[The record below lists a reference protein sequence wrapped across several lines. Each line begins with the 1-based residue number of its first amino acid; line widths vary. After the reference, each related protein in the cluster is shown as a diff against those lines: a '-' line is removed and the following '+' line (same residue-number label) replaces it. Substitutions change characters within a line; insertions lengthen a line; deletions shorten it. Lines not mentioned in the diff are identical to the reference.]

1 MSEILVVEDEVNTS
15 NLLRRYFEI
24 IGYEVATAYD
34 GASAIALAEEHKPA
48 VIILDIMLPD
58 VDGYEVCKRL
68 RTNPTTDCIPI
79 IFLTQ
84 KDERRDRLEGLGLGA
99 DDYLTK
105 PFDVEEL
112 RLRVHNIISKTG
124 GAAMVD
130 LRTSLPGV
138 ELIKEHLPSLLDNA
152 DNVFI
157 DVGINHYDQF
167 ARRYGPVAANR
178 MLRAVAKLISDLLH
192 EIDPAHPFIGHP
204 QDKHFLVAT
213 QRQSAERFESE
224 LPTRFG
230 RQVGQYYD
238 YEDQSRGQMML
249 DGEQVPFMSFRLMRI
264 EPSTLRALALYD
276 K

>member
-15 NLLRRYFEI
+15 NLLRRYFEVV
-24 IGYEVATAYD
+24 GYEVATAYD

-68 RTNPTTDCIPI
+68 RTNPKTDRIPI

-112 RLRVHNIISKTG
+112 RLRVHNIIAKTG

-130 LRTSLPGV
+130 PRTSLPSV
-138 ELIKEHLPSLLDNA
+138 ELIKERLPSLLESA

-157 DVGINHYDQF
+157 DVSLNHYDQF

-178 MLRAVAKLISDLLH
+178 VLRAVANLIGDLLH
-192 EIDPAHPFIGHP
+192 EVDPDRPFIGHP
-204 QDKHFLVAT
+204 QDEHFFVAM
-213 QRQSAERFESE
+213 QCQSAERFENE
-224 LPTRFG
+224 LPARLSE
-230 RQVGQYYD
+230 QVGQYYD

-264 EPSTLRALALYD
+264 KPSILRALASSD